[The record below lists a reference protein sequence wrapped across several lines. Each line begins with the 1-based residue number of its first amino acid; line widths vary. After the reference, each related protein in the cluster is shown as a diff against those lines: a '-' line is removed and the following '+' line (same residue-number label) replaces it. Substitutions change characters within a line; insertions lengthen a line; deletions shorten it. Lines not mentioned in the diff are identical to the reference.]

1 SVEPR
6 FATHRTGAAPP
17 PVEHRGRTVSPARQ
31 GAHVTSTT
39 AQANIGVV
47 GLGVMGT
54 NLARNLASRDGNTV
68 AILNRSVEVAHAVA
82 HDHPEA
88 GFVVAETMQQLADTL
103 TVPRTAI
110 IMVPAGAATEAVI
123 EQLAAVFEPG
133 DIIVDGG
140 NALFT
145 DTIRREAALR
155 ERGYHFVGVGISG
168 GEVGALEGPSIMPG
182 GSAESYRTLGPILRS
197 IAAIADDGEPC

>member
-1 SVEPR
+1 
-6 FATHRTGAAPP
+6 
-17 PVEHRGRTVSPARQ
+17 
-31 GAHVTSTT
+31 
-39 AQANIGVV
+39 
-47 GLGVMGT
+47 
-54 NLARNLASRDGNTV
+54 RNLASRDGNTV

-82 HDHPEA
+82 HDYPDA
-88 GFVVAETMQQLADTL
+88 GFVVAETVEHLAATL

-140 NALFT
+140 NAVCSHPL
-145 DTIRREAALR
+145 RREAALR
-155 ERGYHFVGVGISG
+155 ERGHHFVGVGISG

-197 IAAIADDGEPC
+197 IA